1 MLFLSIHIP
10 NFVSHEL
17 KQPFIP
23 LNVRFHF
30 VKSGPFCKA
39 HTEKPAF
46 DLKQELLHQKIQLWQ
61 SDLNLKQ
68 K

>member
-10 NFVSHEL
+10 NLAPHEL

-30 VKSGPFCKA
+30 LSLDPSVK
-39 HTEKPAF
+39 HTPKSQH
-46 DLKQELLHQKIQLWQ
+46 LI
-61 SDLNLKQ
+61 
-68 K
+68 

>member
-30 VKSGPFCKA
+30 IKPGPFCKA

-46 DLKQELLHQKIQLWQ
+46 DLKQELLH
-61 SDLNLKQ
+61 
-68 K
+68 